1 MKIKSINT
9 TALLLPYAQ
18 PYYWSQGV
26 TQGAEVLLIEIHTE
40 KGLVGFGESLAT
52 PTANI
57 VSLTIATCEVLMIH

>member
-40 KGLVGFGESLAT
+40 KGLVGFG
-52 PTANI
+52 
-57 VSLTIATCEVLMIH
+57 